1 MYNKEGRVHLET
13 SAHYKNRLDT
23 NISYYSTDVGTADLV
38 FNITRNGYPLL
49 VSEENADVFLILKNG
64 ENYIVDTVSPTD
76 PMNGIL
82 RYTIPNEFLGITG
95 KVTGQ
100 LYVAVHGVEDI
111 VTEVEFTF
119 DIKDSVINTIPA
131 TDKINEIRTFQDF
144 RESIMTTINEIN
156 EALKNGTD
164 YVSQMEATKASGM
177 KALNDRTTQ
186 AIEEITTLVGT
197 SKQEI
202 NDLKENTITELDD
215 KATQIKNDVEQLNQ
229 FDTSNWQKAKLTND
243 DGRIK
248 QLLRFDFD
256 NPELSFGD
264 KSQFAY
270 VSQSLNYPVGSNMNG
285 TVMYLVVTSAYK
297 RIEYRPNGSNKVFYR
312 RKEAGVWLDWEL
324 LNPEVN
330 TRKWLGTLGTEGS
343 AYSDVLKL
351 PGGKYEC
358 SIPADALSVNAPLD
372 PNGGGYIAEIDV
384 TEGAAGKRKQFRLI
398 ANGRNNEYRATVHT
412 SNAENPD
419 GVFLGWQKIQNE
431 DQYNELNK
439 DTGWI
444 DWDTKNGATKRNTT
458 DDAFL
463 KCQYRIRTVNGT
475 RIMHL
480 RVNVN
485 NLTTTTA
492 FGSIPAEYVPVE
504 QHFVPR
510 MPISLHPGA
519 MLVSKEGNL
528 IFYSNTNDSSWLPGH
543 YIIGEFTWI
552 IDDVKGVK

>member
-95 KVTGQ
+95 KATGQ
-100 LYVAVHGVEDI
+100 LYVAVHGTEDI

-144 RESIMTTINEIN
+144 RENIMQTINEIKS
-156 EALKNGTD
+156 ALENGTD
-164 YVSQMEATKASGM
+164 YVSQMEATLTSGM
-177 KALNDRTTQ
+177 KSINDRSLQ
-186 AIEEITTLVGT
+186 V
-197 SKQEI
+197 I
-202 NDLKENTITELDD
+202 NQLESNATIYGQVLTDLKDQSITELDE
-215 KATQIKNDVEQLNQ
+215 KANQIKTDVEALNN
-229 FDTSNWQKAKLTND
+229 FDTTNWQKAKLIQDNGQLQIISLAD
-243 DGRIK
+243 DLEKMHNLPTGFYYTTTTPILGIGATSTAGFLEVLERNGGILKRITFRPYNSTQIWIK
-248 QLLRFDFD
+248 RFYNTWEDWERV
-256 NPELSFGD
+256 NPED
-264 KSQFAY
+264 
-270 VSQSLNYPVGSNMNG
+270 
-285 TVMYLVVTSAYK
+285 YK
-297 RIEYRPNGSNKVFYR
+297 
-312 RKEAGVWLDWEL
+312 
-324 LNPEVN
+324 
-330 TRKWLGTLGTEGS
+330 RKWLGTLGQEGNV
-343 AYSDVLKL
+343 YNDILKL
-351 PGGKYEC
+351 PGGKYEA

-384 TEGAAGKRKQFRLI
+384 TESDNKRKQFKLI
-398 ANGRNNEYRATVHT
+398 ANARNDEYRATVHSPNT
-412 SNAENPD
+412 SNPD
-419 GVFLGWQKIQNE
+419 GVFTGWKKVQNE
-431 DQYNELNK
+431 DEFNAKNS

-458 DDAFL
+458 DAKQV

-475 RIMHL
+475 KIMHL
-480 RVNVN
+480 RFNVN
-485 NLTTTTA
+485 NLTTQQA

-510 MPISLHPGA
+510 MPVSLHPGA
-519 MLVSKEGNL
+519 MLVTTEGNL
-528 IFYSNTNDSSWLPGH
+528 IFYSNTQDSSWLPGH
-543 YIIGEFTWI
+543 YIVGEVSWI
-552 IDDVKGVK
+552 IDDVGGGN

>member
-156 EALKNGTD
+156 EALENGTD
-164 YVSQMEATKASGM
+164 YVSQMEATLTSGM
-177 KALNDRTTQ
+177 KSLNDRSAQ
-186 AIEEITTLVGT
+186 VIQEITTLVNS
-197 SKQEI
+197 SKKELT
-202 NDLKENTITELDD
+202 DLKNSSITELDT
-215 KATQIKNDVEQLNQ
+215 KANDIKSEVEKLNNY
-229 FDTSNWQKAKLTND
+229 DTTNWQKSKLTQDNGD
-243 DGRIK
+243 RI
-248 QLLRFDFD
+248 RVSEVD
-256 NPELSFGD
+256 PVTLSSGYY
-264 KSQFAY
+264 QAWR
-270 VSQSLNYPVGSNMNG
+270 VINAPVGDDTSGSYWNID
-285 TVMYLVVTSAYK
+285 VTTAYDNVKQIKAVLSYKGEIYTKNIHKGVDQGWK
-297 RIEYRPNGSNKVFYR
+297 R
-312 RKEAGVWLDWEL
+312 
-324 LNPEVN
+324 LNPN
-330 TRKWLGTLGTEGS
+330 TNVREWLGTLGTEGS

-485 NLTTTTA
+485 NLTTATA

-510 MPISLHPGA
+510 MPVSLHPGA

>member
-100 LYVAVHGVEDI
+100 LYVAVHGTEDI

-156 EALKNGTD
+156 EALENGTD
-164 YVSQMEATKASGM
+164 YVSQMEATLTSGM
-177 KALNDRTTQ
+177 KSLNDRSAQ
-186 AIEEITTLVGT
+186 VIQEITTLVNS
-197 SKQEI
+197 SKKELT
-202 NDLKENTITELDD
+202 DLKDGAINELDT
-215 KATQIKNDVEQLNQ
+215 KANQIKADVEQLNQ
-229 FDTSNWQKAKLTND
+229 YDTSNWQKYKLTND
-243 DGRIK
+243 DGTSQIIALGNDLDALRALKPGFYYTTSTPIGTSYSTDWSSATAGYTEVFERDGVTK
-248 QLLRFDFD
+248 QIIFKPY
-256 NPELSFGD
+256 NSNQ
-264 KSQFAY
+264 QFIMRY
-270 VSQSLNYPVGSNMNG
+270 YNEWTG
-285 TVMYLVVTSAYK
+285 
-297 RIEYRPNGSNKVFYR
+297 
-312 RKEAGVWLDWEL
+312 WEL
-324 LNPEVN
+324 INSDMR
-330 TRKWLGTLGTEGS
+330 RKWLGTLGTEGS
-343 AYSDVLKL
+343 PASVLDL
-351 PGGKYEC
+351 EPGLYEC
-358 SIPADALSVNAPLD
+358 SIPADAFTVDAPQD

-384 TEGAAGKRKQFRLI
+384 TKGAAGKRKQFRLI
-398 ANGRNNEYRATVHT
+398 ANGRNDEYRATVHT

-485 NLTTTTA
+485 NLTTSTA

-510 MPISLHPGA
+510 MPVSLHPGA